1 MSAPLPPDV
10 RDLLALTLVP
20 GVGPR
25 ITTALLQ
32 RFGTTDG
39 ILKATESQLQTV
51 PRVGPELAARIV
63 EVASSSEVDAE
74 AGLVAKAGVRLL
86 ALGTPEYPVAL
97 ASVEDAPHLL
107 YCRGEVRLADAN
119 AVGIVGSRRCTPY
132 GRRMA
137 ERIAGGRARAGVC
150 IVSGLARGI
159 DGVAHRAALAAG
171 GRTIAVVANGLS
183 RVYPPE
189 HADLAIEVAAAGAIL
204 TESPMGMGP
213 QAGLFP
219 ARNRIISGLSRAV
232 VVIEAPEQSGA
243 LITATHAGEQGRTVL
258 AVPGPADAEASGG
271 CNALIRDGAI
281 LCRSVED
288 VLEELHGVSV
298 MARADER
305 AAKSAAAAPQA
316 TGPLTSGPPPGLDDG
331 QMRLWE
337 FLADAPRTMDEMA
350 QQLGMAI
357 PPLSAALMML
367 EMKKAVRRLPG
378 NRYKRV

>member
-1 MSAPLPPDV
+1 LE
-10 RDLLALTLVP
+10 
-20 GVGPR
+20 
-25 ITTALLQ
+25 

-39 ILKATESQLQTV
+39 ILKATESQLLTV
-51 PRVGPELAARIV
+51 PRVGAELAARII
-63 EVASSSEVDAE
+63 EAANSPEVDAE
-74 AGLVAKAGVRLL
+74 AQLVAKAKVRLL
-86 ALGTPEYPVAL
+86 VLGTPDYPVAL
-97 ASVEDAPHLL
+97 ASVEDTPHLL

-119 AVGIVGSRRCTPY
+119 AVAIVGSRRCTPY

-137 ERIAGGRARAGVC
+137 ERIAGGLARAGVC
-150 IVSGLARGI
+150 VVSGLARGI

-189 HADLAIEVAAAGAIL
+189 HAELALEVADAGAIL

-219 ARNRIISGLSRAV
+219 ARNRLISGLSRAV

-243 LITATHAGEQGRTVL
+243 LITASHAGEQGRTVL
-258 AVPGPADAEASGG
+258 AVPGPADAETSGG

-281 LCRSVED
+281 LCRGVDD

-298 MARADER
+298 MARADKP
-305 AAKSAAAAPQA
+305 AAASAAAASPAA
-316 TGPLTSGPPPGLDDG
+316 TPVPSGPPPNLDDG

-337 FLADAPRTMDEMA
+337 FLADGPRSMDEMA
-350 QQLGMAI
+350 QQLGIAI
-357 PPLSAALMML
+357 PPLSAGLMML
-367 EMKKAVRRLPG
+367 EMKKVVRRLPG
-378 NRYKRV
+378 NRYERS